1 MSNFDTIH
9 VDNDNYEQQLAFDLV
24 ANTNRCLFITGK
36 AGTGKT
42 TFIRC
47 IQKEIHKSF
56 IVLAPT
62 GLAAIA
68 AGGQTVHS
76 FFGFPMEV
84 IGPHTKIQVSF
95 SNEELLRHVDTI
107 IVDEASMLRSD
118 MVDGMDRYL
127 RIAFHNNMPF
137 GGKQIIFVGD
147 LFQLPPVVKKGTVD
161 DEMLCDLY
169 GMGTPFFYKANVLKR
184 MNLPKIEFKKVYRQA
199 DSMFIDILNKMR
211 IGEVGQAELDIL
223 NEHVSSSDYMEDYS
237 IILTG
242 FNKKAERINEIKLNA
257 LEGDEV
263 VYEGFKTGEFKS
275 GDCPAPEC
283 LRLKIGAQV
292 IFCKN
297 DYSAKCANGT
307 IAKVISLDDDVI
319 QVQLENGNKVSVSRT
334 TWESYERIYNR
345 DTHRIESKVVGSYSQ
360 FPLKLAW
367 AITIHR
373 SQGMTFDRMH
383 FDLSWGTFAAGQA
396 YVAISRMRSL
406 DGLTLSNRLMAHH
419 ITVNPEIK
427 AFSNSFNDVVMIQ
440 DELESGKEVYKH
452 IAQKQYDQASFALL
466 NMTLSK
472 IQQKDYRNA
481 ALLAKQMFDV
491 MLDDD
496 NLIGKTVEVPLIK
509 DCNITCNFLNSI
521 ICLYSGKY
529 EEAVGYADLVLSR
542 RNCLE
547 ATYVKARANYE
558 MGNFEETSGILFQIM
573 TISTQGEEKR
583 AIDKK
588 LYLLEI
594 KANDRIGNP
603 NIGLCKKLIKICPS
617 CTRAYSFMRNEMIKN
632 GHTLSGDDNISGSEL
647 INSFDNLGLNESDFN
662 LILQDVDMKSDLFK
676 QFKKAL
682 LKIA

>member
-1 MSNFDTIH
+1 MNNPITIPG
-9 VDNDNYEQQLAFDLV
+9 DNDNYEQQLAYDLV

-42 TFIRC
+42 TFIQR
-47 IQKEIHKSF
+47 IQKEIQKNF
-56 IVLAPT
+56 VVLAPT
-62 GLAAIA
+62 GIAAIA

-84 IGPHTKIQVSF
+84 IGPHTKLQVSF

-127 RIAFHNNMPF
+127 RLAFHNNMPF

-147 LFQLPPVVKKGTVD
+147 LFQLPPVVRKGTVD

-169 GMGTPFFYKANVLKR
+169 GVGTPFFYKANVLKR
-184 MNLPKIEFKKVYRQA
+184 MNLPKIEFKKVYRQT
-199 DSMFIDILNKMR
+199 DNTFIEILNKMR
-211 IGEVGQAELDIL
+211 IGEVGHTELKIL
-223 NEHVSSSDYMEDYS
+223 NDHVSSSDDMGDYS
-237 IILTG
+237 VILTG
-242 FNKKAERINEIKLNA
+242 FNKKAERINEVKLNA
-257 LEGDEV
+257 LEGDEM
-263 VYEGFKTGEFKS
+263 VYNGVKTDEFKS
-275 GDCPAPEC
+275 GDCPAPEH

-292 IFCKN
+292 IFCRN

-319 QVQLENGNKVSVSRT
+319 QVQLENGNKVRVVRT

-345 DTHRIESKVVGSYSQ
+345 ETHRIESKVVGSYSQ

-396 YVAISRMRSL
+396 YVAISRMQSL
-406 DGLTLSNRLMAHH
+406 AGLSLSNPLMAHH
-419 ITVNPEIK
+419 VTVNPEIR
-427 AFSNSFNDVVMIQ
+427 AFSNSFNDIVMIQ

-452 IAQKQYDQASFALL
+452 VARKQYDQASVALL
-466 NMTLSK
+466 KMTLSK
-472 IQQKDYRNA
+472 IQLKDYRNA
-481 ALLAKQMFDV
+481 ALLAKQIFDV

-496 NLIGKTVEVPLIK
+496 NLVGRTVGVPLIK
-509 DCNITCNFLNSI
+509 DCNITCNFLNSV
-521 ICLYSGKY
+521 ICLYGNKY
-529 EEAVGYADLVLSR
+529 EEAIGYADLVLSR

-547 ATYVKARANYE
+547 AMYVKARANYE
-558 MGNFEETSGILFQIM
+558 IGNWEETSGIMYQIM
-573 TISTQGEEKR
+573 TISTEGEEKR

-594 KANDRIGNP
+594 KTNDKIGNP
-603 NIGLCKKLIKICPS
+603 NVGLCKKLIKICPS
-617 CTRAYSFMRNEMIKN
+617 CTRAYSFMRNDIIKN
-632 GHTLSGDDNISGSEL
+632 GQTLSGDDISPSEL
-647 INSFDNLGLNESDFN
+647 ISSFDNTNLTESDFN
-662 LILQDVDMKSDLFK
+662 SILKDIDMKSEVFK
-676 QFKKAL
+676 QFKKEL

>member
-1 MSNFDTIH
+1 MSNPVTIPT
-9 VDNDNYEQQLAFDLV
+9 DNENYEQQLAYDLI
-24 ANTNRCLFITGK
+24 AKTNRCLFITGK

-42 TFIRC
+42 TFIQR
-47 IQKEIHKSF
+47 IQKEIKKNF
-56 IVLAPT
+56 VVLAPT
-62 GLAAIA
+62 GIAAIA

-84 IGPHTKIQVSF
+84 IGPHTELQISVS
-95 SNEELLRHVDTI
+95 NQELLKHVDTI

-118 MVDGMDRYL
+118 LVDGMDLYL
-127 RIAFHNNMPF
+127 RMAFHNNMPF
-137 GGKQIIFVGD
+137 GGKQIVFVGD

-169 GMGTPFFYKANVLKR
+169 GIGTPFFYKANVLKR
-184 MNLPKIEFKKVYRQA
+184 MNLPKIEFKKVYRQT
-199 DSMFIDILNKMR
+199 DNTFIDILNKMR
-211 IGEVGQAELDIL
+211 VGEVGHADLDIL
-223 NEHVSSSDYMEDYS
+223 NEHVSTSDDMDDYS
-237 IILTG
+237 VILTG
-242 FNKKAERINEIKLNA
+242 FNKKAERINEVKLNA
-257 LEGDEV
+257 LEGDEM
-263 VYEGFKTGEFKS
+263 VYGGIKTGEFKS
-275 GDCPAPEC
+275 GDCPAPEQ

-292 IFCKN
+292 IFCRN

-307 IAKVISLDDDVI
+307 IAKVISLENDEI
-319 QVQLENGNKVSVSRT
+319 QVQLENGNKVQVVRT
-334 TWESYERIYNR
+334 TWESYERVYNR
-345 DTHRIESKVVGSYSQ
+345 STRRIESQVVGSYRQ

-406 DGLTLSNRLMAHH
+406 DGLTLSNPLMAHH
-419 ITVNPEIK
+419 VTVNPEIK
-427 AFSNSFNDVVMIQ
+427 AFSNSFNDVVMIK

-452 IAQKQYDQASFALL
+452 VERKQYDKASLALL

-472 IQQKDYRNA
+472 VQHKDYRNA

-496 NLIGKTVEVPLIK
+496 NLIGGTADFPLIK
-509 DCNITCNFLNSI
+509 DCNITCNFLNSV
-521 ICLYSGKY
+521 ICLYGNKY
-529 EEAVGYADLVLSR
+529 EEAIGYADLVLSR

-547 ATYVKARANYE
+547 ALYVKARANYE
-558 MGNFEETSGILFQIM
+558 MGNWEETSGILFQIM
-573 TISTQGEEKR
+573 TISSEGEEKR

-594 KANDRIGNP
+594 KTNDRMGNP
-603 NIGLCKKLIKICPS
+603 NVRLCKKLIKICPG
-617 CTRAYSFMRNEMIKN
+617 CTKAYSYMRNDIIKK
-632 GHTLSGDDNISGSEL
+632 GQTLAGEDIPSSEL
-647 INSFDNLGLNESDFN
+647 IMSFDDIDLNESEFN
-662 LILQDVDMKSDLFK
+662 SILQDIDMKSDVFR
-676 QFKKAL
+676 QFKKEL

>member
-1 MSNFDTIH
+1 MSNPITIP
-9 VDNDNYEQQLAFDLV
+9 VDNDNHEQQLAYDLV

-42 TFIRC
+42 TFIQH
-47 IQKEIHKSF
+47 IQKEVQKNF
-56 IVLAPT
+56 VVLAPT
-62 GLAAIA
+62 GIAAIA

-84 IGPHTKIQVSF
+84 IGPHTKLQVSF

-118 MVDGMDRYL
+118 IVDGMDRYL
-127 RIAFHNNMPF
+127 RLAFHNNMPF

-161 DEMLCDLY
+161 DEMLSDLY
-169 GMGTPFFYKANVLKR
+169 GVGTPFFYKANVLKR
-184 MNLPKIEFKKVYRQA
+184 MNLPKIEFKKVYRQT
-199 DSMFIDILNKMR
+199 DNIFIEILNKMR
-211 IGEVGQAELDIL
+211 VGEIGQAELDIL
-223 NEHVSSSDYMEDYS
+223 NEQVSSSEDMDDYS
-237 IILTG
+237 VILTG
-242 FNKKAERINEIKLNA
+242 FNKKAERINEVKLNA
-257 LEGDEV
+257 LDGDEV
-263 VYEGFKTGEFKS
+263 VYDGIKTDEFKPS
-275 GDCPAPEC
+275 DCPAPEH

-292 IFCKN
+292 FFCKN

-307 IAKVISLDDDVI
+307 IAKVISLEDEGI
-319 QVQLENGNKVSVSRT
+319 QVQLENGNKVRVVRT

-345 DTHRIESKVVGSYSQ
+345 ETRRIESRVVGSYSQ

-396 YVAISRMRSL
+396 YVAISRMRTL

-419 ITVNPEIK
+419 VTVNPEIK
-427 AFSNSFNDVVMIQ
+427 AFSNSFNDVAMIK

-452 IAQKQYDQASFALL
+452 IVRKQYDKASMALL
-466 NMTLSK
+466 NMALSK
-472 IQQKDYRNA
+472 VQHKDFRNA
-481 ALLAKQMFDV
+481 ALLAKQMFDI

-496 NLIGKTVEVPLIK
+496 NLIGATAGFPLIK

-521 ICLYSGKY
+521 ICLYGNRY
-529 EEAVGYADLVLSR
+529 EEAIGYADLVLSR
-542 RNCLE
+542 RNCSE
-547 ATYVKARANYE
+547 AMYVKARANYE
-558 MGNFEETSGILFQIM
+558 MGNWAETSSVLFQIM
-573 TISTQGEEKR
+573 TISTEGDEKR

-594 KANDRIGNP
+594 KTNDKLGNP
-603 NIGLCKKLIKICPS
+603 NVGLCKKLIKICPS
-617 CTRAYSFMRNEMIKN
+617 CTRAYSFMRNDIIKK
-632 GHTLSGDDNISGSEL
+632 GQTLSGEDIPLSEL
-647 INSFDNLGLNESDFN
+647 ISSFDNKDLNESDFN
-662 LILQDVDMKSDLFK
+662 LILEDTDMKSEEFRR
-676 QFKKAL
+676 FKKEL

>member
-1 MSNFDTIH
+1 MNNPITIPG
-9 VDNDNYEQQLAFDLV
+9 DNDNYEQQLAYDLV

-42 TFIRC
+42 TFIQR
-47 IQKEIHKSF
+47 IQKEIQKNF
-56 IVLAPT
+56 VVLAPT
-62 GLAAIA
+62 GIAAIA

-84 IGPHTKIQVSF
+84 IGPHTKLQVSF

-127 RIAFHNNMPF
+127 RLAFHNNMPF

-147 LFQLPPVVKKGTVD
+147 LFQLPPVVRKGTVD

-169 GMGTPFFYKANVLKR
+169 GVGTPFFYKANVLKR
-184 MNLPKIEFKKVYRQA
+184 MNLPKIEFKKVYRQT
-199 DSMFIDILNKMR
+199 DNTFIEILNKMR
-211 IGEVGQAELDIL
+211 IGEVGHTELEIL
-223 NEHVSSSDYMEDYS
+223 NNHVSSSDDMGDYS
-237 IILTG
+237 VILAG

-257 LEGDEV
+257 LKGDEM
-263 VYEGFKTGEFKS
+263 VYNGVKTDEFKS
-275 GDCPAPEC
+275 GDCPAPEH

-307 IAKVISLDDDVI
+307 IAKVICLDDDVI
-319 QVQLENGNKVSVSRT
+319 QVQLENGNKVRVVRT

-345 DTHRIESKVVGSYSQ
+345 ETHRIESKVVGSYSQ

-406 DGLTLSNRLMAHH
+406 AGLSLSNPLMAHH
-419 ITVNPEIK
+419 VTVNPEIR
-427 AFSNSFNDVVMIQ
+427 AFSNSFNDIVMIQ

-452 IAQKQYDQASFALL
+452 VARKQYDQASVALL
-466 NMTLSK
+466 KMTLSK
-472 IQQKDYRNA
+472 IQLKDYRNA
-481 ALLAKQMFDV
+481 ALLAKQIFDV

-496 NLIGKTVEVPLIK
+496 NLIGRTGGVPLIK
-509 DCNITCNFLNSI
+509 DCNITCNFLNSV
-521 ICLYSGKY
+521 ICLYGNKY
-529 EEAVGYADLVLSR
+529 EEAIGYADLVLSR

-547 ATYVKARANYE
+547 AMYVKARANYE
-558 MGNFEETSGILFQIM
+558 IGNWEETSDIMFQIM
-573 TISTQGEEKR
+573 TISTEGEEKR

-594 KANDRIGNP
+594 KTNDKIGNP
-603 NIGLCKKLIKICPS
+603 NVGLCKKLIKICPS
-617 CTRAYSFMRNEMIKN
+617 CTRAYSFMRNDIIKN
-632 GHTLSGDDNISGSEL
+632 RQTLSGDDISPSEL
-647 INSFDNLGLNESDFN
+647 ISSFDNTNLTESDFN
-662 LILQDVDMKSDLFK
+662 SILKDIDMKSEVFK
-676 QFKKAL
+676 QFKKEL

>member
-1 MSNFDTIH
+1 MNNPITIPS
-9 VDNDNYEQQLAFDLV
+9 DNDNYEQQLAYDLV

-42 TFIRC
+42 TFIQR
-47 IQKEIHKSF
+47 IQKEIQKNF
-56 IVLAPT
+56 VVLAPT
-62 GLAAIA
+62 GIAAIA

-84 IGPHTKIQVSF
+84 IGPHTKLQVSF

-127 RIAFHNNMPF
+127 RLAFHNNMPF

-147 LFQLPPVVKKGTVD
+147 LFQLPPVVRKGTVD

-169 GMGTPFFYKANVLKR
+169 GVGTPFFYKANVLKR
-184 MNLPKIEFKKVYRQA
+184 MNLPKIEFKKVYRQT
-199 DSMFIDILNKMR
+199 DNTFIEILNKMR
-211 IGEVGQAELDIL
+211 TGEVGHTELEIL
-223 NEHVSSSDYMEDYS
+223 NDHVSSSDDMGDYS
-237 IILTG
+237 VILTG
-242 FNKKAERINEIKLNA
+242 FNKKAERINEVKLNA
-257 LEGDEV
+257 LEGDEM
-263 VYEGFKTGEFKS
+263 VYNGVKTDEFKS
-275 GDCPAPEC
+275 GDCPAPEH

-319 QVQLENGNKVSVSRT
+319 QVQLENGNKVRVVRT

-345 DTHRIESKVVGSYSQ
+345 ETHRIESKVVGSYSQ

-406 DGLTLSNRLMAHH
+406 AGLSLSNPLMAHH
-419 ITVNPEIK
+419 VTVNPEIR
-427 AFSNSFNDVVMIQ
+427 AFSNSFNDIVMIQ

-452 IAQKQYDQASFALL
+452 VARKQYDQASVALL
-466 NMTLSK
+466 KMTLSK
-472 IQQKDYRNA
+472 IQLKDYRNA
-481 ALLAKQMFDV
+481 ALLAKQIFDV

-496 NLIGKTVEVPLIK
+496 NLIGRTGGVPLIK
-509 DCNITCNFLNSI
+509 DCNITCNFLNSV
-521 ICLYSGKY
+521 ICLYGNKY
-529 EEAVGYADLVLSR
+529 DEAIGYADLVLSR

-547 ATYVKARANYE
+547 AMYVKARANYE
-558 MGNFEETSGILFQIM
+558 IGNWEETSGIMYQIM
-573 TISTQGEEKR
+573 TISTEGEEKR

-594 KANDRIGNP
+594 KTNDKIGNP
-603 NIGLCKKLIKICPS
+603 NVGLCKKLIKICPS
-617 CTRAYSFMRNEMIKN
+617 CTRAYSFMRNDIIKN
-632 GHTLSGDDNISGSEL
+632 GQTLSGDDISPSEL
-647 INSFDNLGLNESDFN
+647 ISSFDNTNLTESDFN
-662 LILQDVDMKSDLFK
+662 SILKDIDMKSEVFK
-676 QFKKAL
+676 QFKKEL

>member
-1 MSNFDTIH
+1 MSNPITIP
-9 VDNDNYEQQLAFDLV
+9 VDNDNHEQQLAYDLV

-42 TFIRC
+42 TFIQH
-47 IQKEIHKSF
+47 IQKEVQKNF
-56 IVLAPT
+56 VVLAPT
-62 GLAAIA
+62 GIAAIA

-84 IGPHTKIQVSF
+84 IGPHTKLQVSF

-118 MVDGMDRYL
+118 IVDGMDRYL
-127 RIAFHNNMPF
+127 RLAFHNNMPF

-161 DEMLCDLY
+161 DEMLSDLY
-169 GMGTPFFYKANVLKR
+169 GVGTPFFYKANVLKR
-184 MNLPKIEFKKVYRQA
+184 MNLPKIEFKKVYRQT
-199 DSMFIDILNKMR
+199 DNIFIEILNKMR
-211 IGEVGQAELDIL
+211 VGEIGQAELDIL
-223 NEHVSSSDYMEDYS
+223 NEQVSSSEDMDDYS
-237 IILTG
+237 VILTG
-242 FNKKAERINEIKLNA
+242 FNKKAERINEVKLNA
-257 LEGDEV
+257 LDGDEV
-263 VYEGFKTGEFKS
+263 VYDGIKTDEFKPS
-275 GDCPAPEC
+275 DCPAPEH

-307 IAKVISLDDDVI
+307 IAKVISLEDEEI
-319 QVQLENGNKVSVSRT
+319 QVQLENGNKVRVVRT

-345 DTHRIESKVVGSYSQ
+345 ETRRIESRVVGSYSQ

-396 YVAISRMRSL
+396 YVAISRMRTL

-419 ITVNPEIK
+419 VTVNPEIK
-427 AFSNSFNDVVMIQ
+427 AFSNSFNDVAMIK

-452 IAQKQYDQASFALL
+452 IVRKQYDKASMALL
-466 NMTLSK
+466 NMALSK
-472 IQQKDYRNA
+472 VQHKDFRNA
-481 ALLAKQMFDV
+481 ALLAKQMFDI

-496 NLIGKTVEVPLIK
+496 NLIGATAGFPLIK

-521 ICLYSGKY
+521 ICLYGNRY
-529 EEAVGYADLVLSR
+529 EEAIGYADLVLSR
-542 RNCLE
+542 RNCSE
-547 ATYVKARANYE
+547 AMYVKARANYE
-558 MGNFEETSGILFQIM
+558 MGNWAETSSVLFQIM
-573 TISTQGEEKR
+573 TISTEGDEKR

-594 KANDRIGNP
+594 KTNDKLGNP
-603 NIGLCKKLIKICPS
+603 NVGLCKKLIKICPS
-617 CTRAYSFMRNEMIKN
+617 CTRAYSFMRNDIIKK
-632 GHTLSGDDNISGSEL
+632 GQTLSGEDIPLSEL
-647 INSFDNLGLNESDFN
+647 ISSFDNKDLNESDFN
-662 LILQDVDMKSDLFK
+662 LILEDTDMKSEEFRR
-676 QFKKAL
+676 FKKEL

>member
-1 MSNFDTIH
+1 MNNPITIPG
-9 VDNDNYEQQLAFDLV
+9 DNDNYEQQLAYDLV

-42 TFIRC
+42 TFIQR
-47 IQKEIHKSF
+47 IQKEIQKNF
-56 IVLAPT
+56 VVLAPT
-62 GLAAIA
+62 GIAAIA

-84 IGPHTKIQVSF
+84 IGPHTKLQVSF

-127 RIAFHNNMPF
+127 RLAFHNNMPF

-147 LFQLPPVVKKGTVD
+147 LFQLPPVVRKGTVD

-169 GMGTPFFYKANVLKR
+169 GVGTPFFYKANVLKR
-184 MNLPKIEFKKVYRQA
+184 MNLPKIEFKKVYRQT
-199 DSMFIDILNKMR
+199 DNTFIEILNKMR
-211 IGEVGQAELDIL
+211 IGEVGHTELEIL
-223 NEHVSSSDYMEDYS
+223 NDHVSSSDDMGDYS
-237 IILTG
+237 VILAG

-257 LEGDEV
+257 LKGDEM
-263 VYEGFKTGEFKS
+263 VYNGVKTDEFKS
-275 GDCPAPEC
+275 GDCPAPEH

-307 IAKVISLDDDVI
+307 IAKVICLDDDVI
-319 QVQLENGNKVSVSRT
+319 QVQLENGNKVRVVRT

-345 DTHRIESKVVGSYSQ
+345 ETHRIESKVVGSYSQ

-406 DGLTLSNRLMAHH
+406 AGLSLSNPLMAHH
-419 ITVNPEIK
+419 VTVNPEIR
-427 AFSNSFNDVVMIQ
+427 AFSNSFNDIVMIQ

-452 IAQKQYDQASFALL
+452 VARKQYDQASVALL
-466 NMTLSK
+466 KMTLSK
-472 IQQKDYRNA
+472 IQLKDYRNA
-481 ALLAKQMFDV
+481 ALLAKQIFDV

-496 NLIGKTVEVPLIK
+496 NLIGRTGGVPLIK
-509 DCNITCNFLNSI
+509 DCNITCNFLNSV
-521 ICLYSGKY
+521 ICLYGNKY
-529 EEAVGYADLVLSR
+529 EEAIGYADLVLSR

-547 ATYVKARANYE
+547 AMYVKARANYE
-558 MGNFEETSGILFQIM
+558 IGNWEETSDIMFQIM
-573 TISTQGEEKR
+573 TISTEGEEKR

-594 KANDRIGNP
+594 KTNDKIGNP
-603 NIGLCKKLIKICPS
+603 NVGLCKKLIKICPS
-617 CTRAYSFMRNEMIKN
+617 CTRAYSFMRNDIIKN
-632 GHTLSGDDNISGSEL
+632 RQTLSGDDISPSEL
-647 INSFDNLGLNESDFN
+647 ISSFDNTNLTESDFN
-662 LILQDVDMKSDLFK
+662 SILKDIDMKSEVFK
-676 QFKKAL
+676 QFKKEL